1 MCAFGTTSGRKNK
14 INAKKTVERGILD
27 FCVFVTKDVKS
38 KVWVGDF
45 KWKEYLR
52 GCLRSCYVL
61 ICPKRERKHLKE
73 EKREFGGR
81 IRKGKELRNRG

>member
-1 MCAFGTTSGRKNK
+1 MKGEFWT
-14 INAKKTVERGILD
+14 
-27 FCVFVTKDVKS
+27 FVFSVTKDVES